1 MKNNNDPSFVKT
13 SEGEEKIIKALEL
26 YENGKSASDIL
37 MLFPE
42 NQKEIKEILEIIKT
56 LEKNK
61 EEIIPSRELL
71 KKIVTQIDLDSYLY
85 KDDNKKGRSNL
96 MNQIHEFMSLKWK
109 IGIPVGIAAIALAFF
124 VYNQY
129 GVAPEL
135 NSIEKMVEIPEVS
148 APVVTANIDN
158 AVDALILAASEEQA
172 IFESELS
179 DVSLLEWDDAA
190 LSDFGQTYDENLF

>member
-1 MKNNNDPSFVKT
+1 MKNNIDKNLI
-13 SEGEEKIIKALEL
+13 KILEL
-26 YENGKSASDIL
+26 YENGKSTSDIL

-61 EEIIPSRELL
+61 EEILPSKELL

-85 KDDNKKGRSNL
+85 RRENVKNKGRSNL
-96 MNQIHEFMSLKWK
+96 INQIHEYMSLKWK
-109 IGIPVGIAAIALAFF
+109 IGIPVGIVIIALGIFA
-124 VYNQY
+124 YNQLNV
-129 GVAPEL
+129 VAP
-135 NSIEKMVEIPEVS
+135 NPIEKMVVIPEVEV
-148 APVVTANIDN
+148 PKVTANIDN

-179 DVSLLEWDDAA
+179 DAALLGWDDSA

>member
-1 MKNNNDPSFVKT
+1 MKNNIDKNLI
-13 SEGEEKIIKALEL
+13 KILEL

-61 EEIIPSRELL
+61 EEILPSKELL

-85 KDDNKKGRSNL
+85 RRENVKNKGRSNL
-96 MNQIHEFMSLKWK
+96 INQIHEYMSLKWK
-109 IGIPVGIAAIALAFF
+109 IGIPVGIVIIALGIFA
-124 VYNQY
+124 YNQLNV
-129 GVAPEL
+129 VAP
-135 NSIEKMVEIPEVS
+135 NPIEKMVVIPEVEV
-148 APVVTANIDN
+148 PKVTANIDN

-179 DVSLLEWDDAA
+179 DAALLGWDDSA

>member
-1 MKNNNDPSFVKT
+1 MKNNIDKNLI
-13 SEGEEKIIKALEL
+13 KILEL
-26 YENGKSASDIL
+26 YENGKSTSDIL

-61 EEIIPSRELL
+61 KEIMPSKELL

-85 KDDNKKGRSNL
+85 RRENVKNKGRSNL
-96 MNQIHEFMSLKWK
+96 INQIHEYMSLKWK
-109 IGIPVGIAAIALAFF
+109 IGIPVGIVIIALGIFA
-124 VYNQY
+124 YNQLNV
-129 GVAPEL
+129 VAP
-135 NSIEKMVEIPEVS
+135 NPIEKMVVIPEVEV
-148 APVVTANIDN
+148 PKVTANIDN

-179 DVSLLEWDDAA
+179 DAALLGWDDSA

>member
-1 MKNNNDPSFVKT
+1 MKNNIDKNLI
-13 SEGEEKIIKALEL
+13 KILEL

-42 NQKEIKEILEIIKT
+42 NQKEIKEILEILKT

-61 EEIIPSRELL
+61 EEIMPSKELL

-85 KDDNKKGRSNL
+85 RRENVKNKGRSNL
-96 MNQIHEFMSLKWK
+96 INQIHEYMSLKWK
-109 IGIPVGIAAIALAFF
+109 IGIPVGIVIIALGIFA
-124 VYNQY
+124 YNQLNV
-129 GVAPEL
+129 VAP
-135 NSIEKMVEIPEVS
+135 NPIEKMVVIPEVEV
-148 APVVTANIDN
+148 PKVTANIDN

-179 DVSLLEWDDAA
+179 DAALLGWDDSA

>member
-1 MKNNNDPSFVKT
+1 MKNNIDKNLI
-13 SEGEEKIIKALEL
+13 KILEL

-37 MLFPE
+37 MLFSE

-61 EEIIPSRELL
+61 EEIMPSKELL
-71 KKIVTQIDLDSYLY
+71 KKIVTQIDLNSYLY
-85 KDDNKKGRSNL
+85 RRENVKNKGRSNL
-96 MNQIHEFMSLKWK
+96 INQIHEYMSLKWK
-109 IGIPVGIAAIALAFF
+109 IGIPVGIVIIALGIFA
-124 VYNQY
+124 YNQLNV
-129 GVAPEL
+129 VAP
-135 NSIEKMVEIPEVS
+135 NPIEKMVVIPEVEV
-148 APVVTANIDN
+148 PKVTANIDN

-179 DVSLLEWDDAA
+179 DAALLGWDDSA

>member
-1 MKNNNDPSFVKT
+1 MKNNIDKNLI
-13 SEGEEKIIKALEL
+13 KILEL

-61 EEIIPSRELL
+61 EEIMPSKELL

-85 KDDNKKGRSNL
+85 RRENVKNKGRSNL
-96 MNQIHEFMSLKWK
+96 INQIHEYMSLKWK
-109 IGIPVGIAAIALAFF
+109 IGIPVGIVIIALGIFA
-124 VYNQY
+124 YNQLNV
-129 GVAPEL
+129 VAP
-135 NSIEKMVEIPEVS
+135 NPIEKMVVIPEVEV
-148 APVVTANIDN
+148 PKVTANIDN

-179 DVSLLEWDDAA
+179 DAALLGWDDSA

>member
-1 MKNNNDPSFVKT
+1 MKNNIDKNLI
-13 SEGEEKIIKALEL
+13 KILEL

-37 MLFPE
+37 MLFSE

-61 EEIIPSRELL
+61 EEIMPSKELL

-85 KDDNKKGRSNL
+85 RRENVKNKGRSNL
-96 MNQIHEFMSLKWK
+96 INQIHEYMSLKWK
-109 IGIPVGIAAIALAFF
+109 IGIPVGIVIIALGIFA
-124 VYNQY
+124 YNQLNV
-129 GVAPEL
+129 VAP
-135 NSIEKMVEIPEVS
+135 NPIEKMVVIPEVEV
-148 APVVTANIDN
+148 PKVTANIDN

-179 DVSLLEWDDAA
+179 DAALLGWDDSA

>member
-1 MKNNNDPSFVKT
+1 MKNNIDKNLI
-13 SEGEEKIIKALEL
+13 KILEL

-42 NQKEIKEILEIIKT
+42 NQKEIKEILEILKT

-61 EEIIPSRELL
+61 EEIMPSKELL

-85 KDDNKKGRSNL
+85 RRENVKNKGRSNL
-96 MNQIHEFMSLKWK
+96 INQIHEYMSLKWK
-109 IGIPVGIAAIALAFF
+109 IGIPVGIVIIALGIFA
-124 VYNQY
+124 YNQLNV
-129 GVAPEL
+129 VAP
-135 NSIEKMVEIPEVS
+135 NPIEKMVIIPEVEV
-148 APVVTANIDN
+148 PKVTANIDN

-179 DVSLLEWDDAA
+179 DAALLGWDDSA